1 MKRLMVLLLLSALP
15 LFSSAQLAPE
25 GSFEVVKTKTFDGE
39 KFIFP
44 KGMRGTAVN
53 VVFLGM
59 SNSQENGQLQQEQL
73 LDWQAALD
81 AEGVF
86 SESIVAYH
94 FPAMSSPPFFVKG
107 LISNAM
113 AKSYEGKLPMS
124 QAGVLFLDDLAE
136 FAAAAGLPLDDLPTI
151 VIADANGKPL
161 QVFKG
166 LVSDAGVAELAIAI
180 RAAAGE
186 VPAGS

>member
-1 MKRLMVLLLLSALP
+1 MKLLIVLIGLAVFP
-15 LFSSAQLAPE
+15 LVSNAQMAVQ

-39 KFIFP
+39 KFVFP
-44 KGMRGTAVN
+44 GDMRGTAVN

-59 SNSQENGQLQQEQL
+59 SNSQDNGQLQQEQL

-86 SESIVAYH
+86 SEAIVAYH
-94 FPAMSSPPFFVKG
+94 FPAMSGPPFFVKG
-107 LISNAM
+107 IISRAM
-113 AKSYEGKLPMS
+113 SESYEDKVPMS

-136 FAAAAGLPLDDLPTI
+136 FAAAADLPLDDLPTI

-161 QVFKG
+161 KVFKG

-180 RAAAGE
+180 REAAGQL
-186 VPAGS
+186 PAGS

>member
-81 AEGVF
+81 AE
-86 SESIVAYH
+86 
-94 FPAMSSPPFFVKG
+94 K
-107 LISNAM
+107 
-113 AKSYEGKLPMS
+113 
-124 QAGVLFLDDLAE
+124 FL
-136 FAAAAGLPLDDLPTI
+136 
-151 VIADANGKPL
+151 
-161 QVFKG
+161 
-166 LVSDAGVAELAIAI
+166 SH
-180 RAAAGE
+180 
-186 VPAGS
+186 

>member
-124 QAGVLFLDDLAE
+124 QAGFCFLTILLSLLLRPVCRLMICRRLLLPMPMVSRYRCLRALFRM
-136 FAAAAGLPLDDLPTI
+136 
-151 VIADANGKPL
+151 
-161 QVFKG
+161 
-166 LVSDAGVAELAIAI
+166 
-180 RAAAGE
+180 RALL
-186 VPAGS
+186 S